1 MTFSRKRTMSTSTD
15 QNLEHF
21 RQDLQDIKQSL
32 RGVMET
38 LQRLAVL
45 EERFT
50 MVTHSLTE
58 IQKKNESQDERLR
71 KLEAEHIYAK
81 ASAKTLALTAKIAWA
96 LGGGTVMAILS
107 GVIRAFY

>member
-1 MTFSRKRTMSTSTD
+1 MSTQTD
-15 QNLEHF
+15 SNLEHF

-50 MVTHSLTE
+50 MVTHSITE
-58 IQKKNESQDERLR
+58 IQKKMESQDERVR

-81 ASAKTLALTAKIAWA
+81 ASAKTIALTAKIMWA
-96 LGGGTVMAILS
+96 LGGGVVMTIVS
-107 GVIRAFY
+107 GIIRAFY